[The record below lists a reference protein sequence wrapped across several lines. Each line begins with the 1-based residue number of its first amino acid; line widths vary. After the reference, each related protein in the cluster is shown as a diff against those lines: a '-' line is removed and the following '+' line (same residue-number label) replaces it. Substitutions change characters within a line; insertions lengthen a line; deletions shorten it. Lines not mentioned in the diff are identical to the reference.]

1 MMMDDISVRKRHLE
15 DKLAQEKNILVFLKD
30 SLEKTDQITGNM
42 LDILSKF
49 EVRIHKLEDTIVPVH
64 RETDDLQRRQ
74 ANIDKSLAA
83 LDHVISYHHVYASVE
98 HVIRDAPTGQ
108 LDAYIKNL
116 ERVLDAIEF
125 FNQNNPNCLELSN
138 LTSLRDFG
146 RDSLGKEF
154 RLLLNRHS
162 KPVPV
167 EMILTLIES
176 DQETPKEN
184 IKLEHLSEK
193 VLEDLCTI
201 THWLNGPGKDDSTDF
216 MSVYAQ
222 IRSNSL
228 VRSLQGLKDS
238 FGGKV
243 KSTQGGV
250 NTPTR
255 KGTKRRG
262 ELRRVPSKS
271 EHHGHSRRTSAIPSD
286 VSAAKEEEEEIDG
299 VNYIVFC
306 KSLLKLI
313 QSEREL
319 MKSIIPEQSQ
329 STIFDK
335 LIQAAMDDFISEGE
349 SIINIL
355 KRHFNKHNYSA
366 IQQVLPILKAFNAI
380 QPDFYVT
387 LQETF
392 HRTRGQFPTLIHAME
407 STSAKALDDFADGIK
422 HGPDKHS
429 NMPSDGTVHELTRN
443 TLIFMEQLLPYTET
457 VGSMLVT
464 MQEDQSG
471 NFFTRETELFIKVVA
486 EFVQRV
492 LGALGLNL
500 ELKARVYEAPTLCAL
515 FLLNNYNYI
524 VKTLQRSG
532 LLALLQ
538 EGGITGVE
546 KQYQQLIDEQ
556 KSAYQKCWGKVLNFL
571 LEMEKPM
578 SAHKVNEPQTKLK
591 DKQRQM
597 IKDKFKGFNTEFEEL
612 YEIQKTY
619 AVPDTQL
626 RDQLRN
632 ENMDL
637 ILPLYT
643 AFRDKY
649 SSLPFTKNPEKYI
662 KYTVEEVEVKLKS
675 FFDVSA

>member
-1 MMMDDISVRKRHLE
+1 MDDISVRKRELE
-15 DKLAQEKNILVFLKD
+15 NKLAQEKKILYFLKD
-30 SLEKTDQITGNM
+30 GLEKTDQITTNM
-42 LDILSKF
+42 LEILSKI

-74 ANIDKSLAA
+74 ANIDKSLAG
-83 LDHVISYHHVYASVE
+83 LDHVISYHHVYANVE

-108 LDAYIKNL
+108 LDTYIKNL

-125 FNQNNPNCLELSN
+125 FNQNNPSCMELSN
-138 LTSLRDFG
+138 LTSLRDYG
-146 RDSLGKEF
+146 RDSLEKEF
-154 RLLLNRHS
+154 RQMLNRHS
-162 KPVPV
+162 KAVPA
-167 EMILTLIES
+167 ETILKMSEENP
-176 DQETPKEN
+176 QEPMKF
-184 IKLEHLSEK
+184 EHLSEK

-201 THWLNGPGKDDSTDF
+201 THWLNGPGRDDSIDF

-222 IRSNSL
+222 IRSNAL

-238 FGGKV
+238 FYIKAKYGP
-243 KSTQGGV
+243 GGV

-255 KGTKRRG
+255 KGTGKRK

-271 EHHGHSRRTSAIPSD
+271 EHGHSRRGSSMPSE
-286 VSAAKEEEEEIDG
+286 SGGTFKEEEEEIDG
-299 VNYIVFC
+299 ENYIVFC
-306 KSLLKLI
+306 KSLLRLI

-335 LIQAAMDDFISEGE
+335 LIQAAMDIFISEGE
-349 SIINIL
+349 AIINIL

-366 IQQVLPILKAFNAI
+366 IQQVFPILKAFNAI

-392 HRTRGQFPTLIHAME
+392 HRTQGQFPTLIHSME
-407 STSAKALDDFADGIK
+407 ATSAKALDDFAEGIK

-443 TLIFMEQLLPYTET
+443 TLIFMEQLLPFVET

-464 MQEDQSG
+464 LQEDQSG
-471 NFFTRETELFIKVVA
+471 NFFTRDTELFIRVVA
-486 EFVQRV
+486 EYVQRV

-500 ELKARVYEAPTLCAL
+500 ELKARVYEAPTLSSL

-524 VKTLQRSG
+524 VKALQRSG

-538 EGGITGVE
+538 EGGIAEVE
-546 KQYQQLIDEQ
+546 KQYQELINEH
-556 KSAYQKCWGKVLNFL
+556 KATYQKCWSKVLNFL
-571 LEMEKPM
+571 LEMDKPIL
-578 SAHKVNEPQTKLK
+578 SQKGLDQQTKLK
-591 DKQRQM
+591 DKQRTL
-597 IKDKFKGFNTEFEEL
+597 IKDKFKGFNTDFDEL
-612 YEIQKTY
+612 HQIQKTY

-632 ENMDL
+632 ENIDL
-637 ILPLYT
+637 ILPLY
-643 AFRDKY
+643 ASFIEKY
-649 SSLPFTKNPEKYI
+649 RNLHFTKNPEKYI
-662 KYTVEEVEVKLKS
+662 KYTAEEVEAKLKT

>member
-1 MMMDDISVRKRHLE
+1 MDDISLRKRHLD
-15 DKLAQEKNILVFLKD
+15 DKLAQEKNILVFLKE

-83 LDHVISYHHVYASVE
+83 LDHVISYHHVYSSVE

-125 FNQNNPNCLELSN
+125 FNQNNPNCVELSN
-138 LTSLRDFG
+138 LTSLRDYG

-154 RLLLNRHS
+154 RQMLNRHS

-167 EMILTLIES
+167 EMILTLIETEQGYKS
-176 DQETPKEN
+176 IISSQFSK
-184 IKLEHLSEK
+184 K

-201 THWLNGPGKDDSTDF
+201 THWLNGPGKDESTDF

-228 VRSLQGLKDS
+228 VKRFFRWKGEIYP
-238 FGGKV
+238 
-243 KSTQGGV
+243 GGV

-255 KGTKRRG
+255 KGTAKKRDG
-262 ELRRVPSKS
+262 LRRVPSKS

-286 VSAAKEEEEEIDG
+286 VGAAKEEEEEIDG
-299 VNYIVFC
+299 ANYIVFC
-306 KSLLKLI
+306 KSLLRLI

-319 MKSIIPEQSQ
+319 MKSIIPEESQ

-366 IQQVLPILKAFNAI
+366 IQQVFPILKDFNAI

-471 NFFTRETELFIKVVA
+471 NFFTRETELFTKVVS
-486 EFVQRV
+486 EYVQRV

-500 ELKARVYEAPTLCAL
+500 ELKARVYEAPTLCTL

-524 VKTLQRSG
+524 VKALDRSG
-532 LLALLQ
+532 LLDLLQ
-538 EGGITGVE
+538 NGGITGVE
-546 KQYQQLIDEQ
+546 EQYQQLIKEQ
-556 KSAYQKCWGKVLNFL
+556 KSTYQNCWNKVLNFL

-578 SAHKVNEPQTKLK
+578 SAHKINEH
-591 DKQRQM
+591 KQR
-597 IKDKFKGFNTEFEEL
+597 
-612 YEIQKTY
+612 
-619 AVPDTQL
+619 
-626 RDQLRN
+626 
-632 ENMDL
+632 
-637 ILPLYT
+637 
-643 AFRDKY
+643 
-649 SSLPFTKNPEKYI
+649 
-662 KYTVEEVEVKLKS
+662 
-675 FFDVSA
+675 

>member
-1 MMMDDISVRKRHLE
+1 MDDISVRKRELE
-15 DKLAQEKNILVFLKD
+15 NKLAQEKKILSFLKD
-30 SLEKTDQITGNM
+30 GLEKTDQITTNM
-42 LDILSKF
+42 LEILSKI

-74 ANIDKSLAA
+74 ANIDKSLAG
-83 LDHVISYHHVYASVE
+83 LDHVISYHHVYANVE

-108 LDAYIKNL
+108 LDTYIKNL

-125 FNQNNPNCLELSN
+125 FNQNNPSCMELSN
-138 LTSLRDFG
+138 LTSLRDYG
-146 RDSLGKEF
+146 RDSLEKEF
-154 RLLLNRHS
+154 RQMLNRHS
-162 KPVPV
+162 KAVPA
-167 EMILTLIES
+167 ETILKMSEENP
-176 DQETPKEN
+176 QEPMKF
-184 IKLEHLSEK
+184 EHLSEK

-201 THWLNGPGKDDSTDF
+201 THWLNGPGRDDSIDF

-222 IRSNSL
+222 IRSNAL

-238 FGGKV
+238 FYIKAKYGP
-243 KSTQGGV
+243 GGV

-255 KGTKRRG
+255 KGTGKRK

-271 EHHGHSRRTSAIPSD
+271 EHGHSRRGSSMPSE
-286 VSAAKEEEEEIDG
+286 SGGTFKEEEEEIDG
-299 VNYIVFC
+299 ENYIVFC
-306 KSLLKLI
+306 KSLLRLI

-335 LIQAAMDDFISEGE
+335 LIQAAMDIFISEGE
-349 SIINIL
+349 AIINIL

-366 IQQVLPILKAFNAI
+366 IQQVFPILKAFNAI

-392 HRTRGQFPTLIHAME
+392 HRTQGQFPTLIHSME
-407 STSAKALDDFADGIK
+407 ATSAKALDDFAEGIK

-443 TLIFMEQLLPYTET
+443 TLIFMEQLLPFVET

-464 MQEDQSG
+464 LQEDQSG
-471 NFFTRETELFIKVVA
+471 NFFTRDTELFIRVVA
-486 EFVQRV
+486 EYVQRV

-500 ELKARVYEAPTLCAL
+500 ELKARVYEAPTLSSL

-524 VKTLQRSG
+524 VKALQRSG

-538 EGGITGVE
+538 EGGIAEVE
-546 KQYQQLIDEQ
+546 KQYQELINEH
-556 KSAYQKCWGKVLNFL
+556 KATYQKCWSKVLNFL
-571 LEMEKPM
+571 LEMDKPIL
-578 SAHKVNEPQTKLK
+578 SQKGLDQQTKLK
-591 DKQRQM
+591 DKQRTL
-597 IKDKFKGFNTEFEEL
+597 IKDKFKGFNTDFDEL
-612 YEIQKTY
+612 HQIQKTY

-632 ENMDL
+632 ENIDL
-637 ILPLYT
+637 ILPLY
-643 AFRDKY
+643 ASFIEKY
-649 SSLPFTKNPEKYI
+649 RNLHFTKNPEKYI
-662 KYTVEEVEVKLKS
+662 KYTAEEVEAKLKT

>member
-1 MMMDDISVRKRHLE
+1 MMDDISLRKRHLE
-15 DKLAQEKNILVFLKD
+15 DKLAKEKNILVFLKD
-30 SLEKTDQITGNM
+30 SLEKTDQITRNM

-74 ANIDKSLAA
+74 ANIDKCLSA
-83 LDHVISYHHVYASVE
+83 LDHVISYHHVSASVE
-98 HVIRDAPTGQ
+98 HVIRDSPTGQ

-125 FNQNNPNCLELSN
+125 FNQNNPNSLELPN
-138 LTSLRDFG
+138 LTSLRDYG

-154 RLLLNRHS
+154 RLMLNRHS

-167 EMILTLIES
+167 EMILALIES
-176 DQETPKEN
+176 ETETSKEN
-184 IKLEHLSEK
+184 VKLEHLSEK

-201 THWLNGPGKDDSTDF
+201 THWLNGPGKDDSTEF

-243 KSTQGGV
+243 KSTPGGI

-255 KGTKRRG
+255 KGTAKRREG
-262 ELRRVPSKS
+262 LRRVPSKS
-271 EHHGHSRRTSAIPSD
+271 EHHGHSRRTSAIPSE
-286 VSAAKEEEEEIDG
+286 VGTSKEEEEEFDG
-299 VNYIVFC
+299 ANYIAFC
-306 KSLLKLI
+306 KSLLRLI

-335 LIQAAMDDFISEGE
+335 LIQAAMEDFISEGE
-349 SIINIL
+349 AIINIL

-366 IQQVLPILKAFNAI
+366 IQQVFPILKAFIAI

-392 HRTRGQFPTLIHAME
+392 HRTQKQFPTLIHAME
-407 STSAKALDDFADGIK
+407 SVSAKALDDFADGIK

-443 TLIFMEQLLPYTET
+443 TLLFMEQLLPYTDT

-464 MQEDQSG
+464 MQEDQTG
-471 NFFTRETELFIKVVA
+471 NFFTRDTELFIKVVSGYI
-486 EFVQRV
+486 QRV

-500 ELKARVYEAPTLCAL
+500 ELKARVYEAPTLSSL

-524 VKTLQRSG
+524 VKALQRSG

-546 KQYQQLIDEQ
+546 NQYQQLINEQ
-556 KSAYQKCWGKVLNFL
+556 KTTYSKCWGKVLNVL

-578 SAHKVNEPQTKLK
+578 SGHKANEPQAKLK
-591 DKQRQM
+591 DKQRQA

-612 YEIQKTY
+612 HQIQKTY

-626 RDQLRN
+626 RDQLRS
-632 ENMDL
+632 ENVEL

-643 AFRDKY
+643 AFREKFA
-649 SSLPFTKNPEKYI
+649 SLPFTKNPEKYI
-662 KYTVEEVEVKLKS
+662 KYTVDEVEAMLKT

>member
-1 MMMDDISVRKRHLE
+1 MDDISVRKRQLD
-15 DKLAQEKNILVFLKD
+15 DKLAKEKNILAFLQE
-30 SLEKTDQITGNM
+30 SLEKTNQITGNM

-49 EVRIHKLEDTIVPVH
+49 EGRIHKLEDTIVPVH

-74 ANIDKSLAA
+74 ANIEKSLAG

-125 FNQNNPNCLELSN
+125 FNQNNPSCVELTN
-138 LTSLRDFG
+138 LTSLRDYG
-146 RDSLGKEF
+146 RDSLEKEF
-154 RLLLNRHS
+154 RQMLNRHS
-162 KPVPV
+162 KPVSIDTIV
-167 EMILTLIES
+167 KLAAAGEDTL
-176 DQETPKEN
+176 KEP
-184 IKLEHLSEK
+184 IEHLSEK

-201 THWLNGPGKDDSTDF
+201 TRWLNGPGKDDSTDF

-228 VRSLQGLKDS
+228 VRSLQVLKDS
-238 FGGKV
+238 FGGKL
-243 KSTQGGV
+243 KGTSGGV

-255 KGTKRRG
+255 RGTAKRR
-262 ELRRVPSKS
+262 EVRRVPSKS
-271 EHHGHSRRTSAIPSD
+271 EHGHPRRGSALPSD
-286 VSAAKEEEEEIDG
+286 SGATKEEEEEIDG
-299 VNYIVFC
+299 ANYIVFC
-306 KSLLKLI
+306 RSLLRLI

-319 MKSIIPEQSQ
+319 MKSIIPEISQ
-329 STIFDK
+329 STTFDK
-335 LIQAAMDDFISEGE
+335 LIQASMDMFISEGE
-349 SIINIL
+349 AIINIL
-355 KRHFNKHNYSA
+355 KRHYNKHNYSA
-366 IQQVLPILKAFNAI
+366 ILQVLPILKAFNAI

-392 HRTRGQFPTLIHAME
+392 HRTQGQFPTLIHAME
-407 STSAKALDDFADGIK
+407 ATSAKALDDFADGIR
-422 HGPDKHS
+422 HAPDKHS

-443 TLIFMEQLLPYTET
+443 TLIFMEQLLPYVET

-464 MQEDQSG
+464 LQEDQSG
-471 NFFTRETELFIKVVA
+471 NFFTREPELFTKVVS
-486 EFVQRV
+486 EYVQRV

-500 ELKARVYEAPTLCAL
+500 ELKARVYEAPTLSSL

-532 LLALLQ
+532 LLTLLQ
-538 EGGITGVE
+538 EGGIAGVE
-546 KQYQQLIDEQ
+546 KQYEGLIDEQ
-556 KSAYQKCWGKVLNFL
+556 KATYQKCWGKVLNFL
-571 LEMEKPM
+571 LEMDKPM
-578 SAHKVNEPQTKLK
+578 STHKASEQQTRLK
-591 DKQRQM
+591 DKQRQL

-612 YEIQKTY
+612 HQIQKTY
-619 AVPDTQL
+619 SVPDTQL

-637 ILPLYT
+637 ILPHYT
-643 AFRDKY
+643 AFKEKY
-649 SSLPFTKNPEKYI
+649 STLPFTKNPEKYI
-662 KYTVEEVEVKLKS
+662 KYTVEEIEAMLKS

>member
-1 MMMDDISVRKRHLE
+1 M
-15 DKLAQEKNILVFLKD
+15 AFLKD

-49 EVRIHKLEDTIVPVH
+49 E
-64 RETDDLQRRQ
+64 
-74 ANIDKSLAA
+74 
-83 LDHVISYHHVYASVE
+83 
-98 HVIRDAPTGQ
+98 
-108 LDAYIKNL
+108 
-116 ERVLDAIEF
+116 
-125 FNQNNPNCLELSN
+125 
-138 LTSLRDFG
+138 
-146 RDSLGKEF
+146 
-154 RLLLNRHS
+154 
-162 KPVPV
+162 
-167 EMILTLIES
+167 
-176 DQETPKEN
+176 
-184 IKLEHLSEK
+184 
-193 VLEDLCTI
+193 
-201 THWLNGPGKDDSTDF
+201 
-216 MSVYAQ
+216 
-222 IRSNSL
+222 
-228 VRSLQGLKDS
+228 GLKDS
-238 FGGKV
+238 FVSKV
-243 KSTQGGV
+243 KSAPGGI

-255 KGTKRRG
+255 KGTAKRR

-271 EHHGHSRRTSAIPSD
+271 EHHGLPRRTSAIPTD
-286 VSAAKEEEEEIDG
+286 VGTSKEEEEESDG
-299 VNYIVFC
+299 ANYIVFC
-306 KSLLKLI
+306 KSLLRLI

-329 STIFDK
+329 STTFDT
-335 LIQAAMDDFISEGE
+335 LIQAAMENFIAEGE

-355 KRHFNKHNYSA
+355 KRHFGKHNYSA
-366 IQQVLPILKAFNAI
+366 IQQVFPILKAFNAI

-392 HRTRGQFPTLIHAME
+392 HSTQRQFPTLIHALE
-407 STSAKALDDFADGIK
+407 SVSAKALDDFADGIK

-471 NFFTRETELFIKVVA
+471 NFFTRETELFVK
-486 EFVQRV
+486 FVSEYIQRV

-500 ELKARVYEAPTLCAL
+500 ELKARVYEAPTLSSL

-524 VKTLQRSG
+524 VKALQRSG
-532 LLALLQ
+532 LLTLLQ

-546 KQYQQLIDEQ
+546 DQYQQLITEH
-556 KSAYQKCWGKVLNFL
+556 KGTYQKCWNKVLNVL

-578 SAHKVNEPQTKLK
+578 SGHKANDPQAKLK

-612 YEIQKTY
+612 YQIQKTY

-632 ENMDL
+632 ENVEL

-643 AFRDKY
+643 TFREKFA
-649 SSLPFTKNPEKYI
+649 SLPFTKNPEKYI
-662 KYTVEEVEVKLKS
+662 KYSEEDVEVMMKK

>member
-1 MMMDDISVRKRHLE
+1 MDDISLRKRQLD
-15 DKLAQEKNILVFLKD
+15 DKLAQEKNILAFLKD

-74 ANIDKSLAA
+74 ANIEKCLSA
-83 LDHVISYHHVYASVE
+83 LDHVISYHHVSTNVE
-98 HVIRDAPTGQ
+98 HVIRESPTGE

-125 FNQNNPNCLELSN
+125 FKQNNPNCMELSN
-138 LTSLRDFG
+138 LTSLRDYG
-146 RDSLGKEF
+146 RDSLEKEF
-154 RLLLNRHS
+154 RLILNRHS
-162 KPVPV
+162 RPVPV
-167 EMILTLIES
+167 EMIIKLVEN
-176 DQETPKEN
+176 ETEDSKE
-184 IKLEHLSEK
+184 IVKLEHLSEK

-201 THWLNGPGKDDSTDF
+201 THWLNGPGYDEVVDF

-238 FGGKV
+238 FGSKV
-243 KSTQGGV
+243 KSAPGGI

-255 KGTKRRG
+255 KGTAKRR

-271 EHHGHSRRTSAIPSD
+271 EHHGLPRRTSAIPTD
-286 VSAAKEEEEEIDG
+286 VGTSKEEEEEIDG
-299 VNYIVFC
+299 ANYIVFC
-306 KSLLKLI
+306 KSLLRLI

-329 STIFDK
+329 STTFDT
-335 LIQAAMDDFISEGE
+335 LIQAAMEDFIAEGE
-349 SIINIL
+349 LIINIL
-355 KRHFNKHNYSA
+355 KRHFGKHNYSA
-366 IQQVLPILKAFNAI
+366 IQQVFPILKAFNAI

-392 HRTRGQFPTLIHAME
+392 HSTQRQFPTLIHALE
-407 STSAKALDDFADGIK
+407 SVSAKALDDFADGIK

-471 NFFTRETELFIKVVA
+471 NFFTRETELFVK
-486 EFVQRV
+486 FVSEYIQRV

-500 ELKARVYEAPTLCAL
+500 ELKARVYEAPTLSSL

-524 VKTLQRSG
+524 VKALQRSG
-532 LLALLQ
+532 LLTLLQ

-546 KQYQQLIDEQ
+546 DQYQQLITEH
-556 KSAYQKCWGKVLNFL
+556 KGTYQKCWNKVLNVL

-578 SAHKVNEPQTKLK
+578 SGHKANDPQAKLK

-612 YEIQKTY
+612 YQIQKTY

-632 ENMDL
+632 ENVEL

-643 AFRDKY
+643 TFREKFA
-649 SSLPFTKNPEKYI
+649 SLPFTKNPEKYI
-662 KYTVEEVEVKLKS
+662 KYSEEDVEVMMKK

>member
-1 MMMDDISVRKRHLE
+1 MDDISVRKRELE
-15 DKLAQEKNILVFLKD
+15 NKLAQEKKILYFLKNG
-30 SLEKTDQITGNM
+30 LEKTDQITTNM
-42 LDILSKF
+42 LEILSKI

-74 ANIDKSLAA
+74 ANIDKSLAG
-83 LDHVISYHHVYASVE
+83 LDHVISYHHVYANVE
-98 HVIRDAPTGQ
+98 HVIRDAPSGQ
-108 LDAYIKNL
+108 LDTYIKNL

-125 FNQNNPNCLELSN
+125 FNQNNPSCMELSN
-138 LTSLRDFG
+138 LTSLRDYG
-146 RDSLGKEF
+146 RDSLEKEF
-154 RLLLNRHS
+154 RQMLNRHS
-162 KPVPV
+162 KAVPA
-167 EMILTLIES
+167 ETILKMSEENP
-176 DQETPKEN
+176 QEPMKF
-184 IKLEHLSEK
+184 EHLSEK

-201 THWLNGPGKDDSTDF
+201 THWLNGPGRDDSIDF

-222 IRSNSL
+222 IRSNAL

-238 FGGKV
+238 FYIKAKYGP
-243 KSTQGGV
+243 GGV

-255 KGTKRRG
+255 KGTGKRK

-271 EHHGHSRRTSAIPSD
+271 EHGHSRRGSSMPSE
-286 VSAAKEEEEEIDG
+286 SGGTFKEEEEEIDG
-299 VNYIVFC
+299 ENYIVFC
-306 KSLLKLI
+306 KSLLRLI

-335 LIQAAMDDFISEGE
+335 LIQAAMDIFISEGE
-349 SIINIL
+349 AIINIL

-366 IQQVLPILKAFNAI
+366 IQQVFPILKAFNAI

-392 HRTRGQFPTLIHAME
+392 HRTQGQFPTLIHSME
-407 STSAKALDDFADGIK
+407 ATSAKALDDFAEGIK

-443 TLIFMEQLLPYTET
+443 TLIFMEQLLPFVET

-464 MQEDQSG
+464 LQEDQSG
-471 NFFTRETELFIKVVA
+471 NFFTRDTELFIRVVA
-486 EFVQRV
+486 EYVQRV

-500 ELKARVYEAPTLCAL
+500 ELKARVYEAPTLSSL

-524 VKTLQRSG
+524 VKALQRSG

-538 EGGITGVE
+538 EGGIAEVE
-546 KQYQQLIDEQ
+546 KQYQELINEH
-556 KSAYQKCWGKVLNFL
+556 KATYQKCWSKVLNFL
-571 LEMEKPM
+571 LEMDKPIL
-578 SAHKVNEPQTKLK
+578 SQKGLDQQTKLK
-591 DKQRQM
+591 DKQRTL
-597 IKDKFKGFNTEFEEL
+597 IKDKFKGFNTDFDEL
-612 YEIQKTY
+612 HQIQKTY

-632 ENMDL
+632 ENIDL
-637 ILPLYT
+637 ILPLY
-643 AFRDKY
+643 ASFIEKY
-649 SSLPFTKNPEKYI
+649 RNLHFTKNPEKYI
-662 KYTVEEVEVKLKS
+662 KYTAEEVEAKLKT

>member
-1 MMMDDISVRKRHLE
+1 MDDISVRKRELE
-15 DKLAQEKNILVFLKD
+15 NKLAQEKKILSFLKD
-30 SLEKTDQITGNM
+30 GLEKTDQITTNM
-42 LDILSKF
+42 LEILSKI

-74 ANIDKSLAA
+74 ANIDKSLAG
-83 LDHVISYHHVYASVE
+83 LDHVISYHHVYANVE

-108 LDAYIKNL
+108 LDTYIKNL

-125 FNQNNPNCLELSN
+125 FNQNNPSCMELSN
-138 LTSLRDFG
+138 LTSLRDYG
-146 RDSLGKEF
+146 RDSLEKEF
-154 RLLLNRHS
+154 RQMLNRHS
-162 KPVPV
+162 KAVPA
-167 EMILTLIES
+167 ETILKMSEENP
-176 DQETPKEN
+176 QEPMKF
-184 IKLEHLSEK
+184 EHLSEK

-201 THWLNGPGKDDSTDF
+201 THWLNGPGRDDSIDF

-222 IRSNSL
+222 IRSNAL

-238 FGGKV
+238 FYIKAKYGP
-243 KSTQGGV
+243 GGV

-255 KGTKRRG
+255 KGTGKRK

-271 EHHGHSRRTSAIPSD
+271 EHGHSRRGSSMPSE
-286 VSAAKEEEEEIDG
+286 SGGTFKEEEEEIDG
-299 VNYIVFC
+299 ENYIVFC
-306 KSLLKLI
+306 KSLLRLI

-335 LIQAAMDDFISEGE
+335 LIQAAMDIFISEGE
-349 SIINIL
+349 AIITIL

-366 IQQVLPILKAFNAI
+366 IQQVFPILKAFNAI

-392 HRTRGQFPTLIHAME
+392 HRTQGQFPTLIHSME
-407 STSAKALDDFADGIK
+407 ATSAKALDDFAEGIK

-443 TLIFMEQLLPYTET
+443 TLIFMEQLLPFVET

-464 MQEDQSG
+464 LQEDQSG
-471 NFFTRETELFIKVVA
+471 NFFTRDTELFIRVVA
-486 EFVQRV
+486 EYVQRV

-500 ELKARVYEAPTLCAL
+500 ELKARVYEAPTLSSL

-524 VKTLQRSG
+524 VKALQRSG

-538 EGGITGVE
+538 EGGIAEVE
-546 KQYQQLIDEQ
+546 KQYQELINEH
-556 KSAYQKCWGKVLNFL
+556 KATYQKCWSKVLNFL
-571 LEMEKPM
+571 LEMDKPIL
-578 SAHKVNEPQTKLK
+578 SQKGLDQQTKLK
-591 DKQRQM
+591 DKQRTL
-597 IKDKFKGFNTEFEEL
+597 IKDKFKGFNTDFDEL
-612 YEIQKTY
+612 HQIQKTY

-632 ENMDL
+632 ENIDL
-637 ILPLYT
+637 ILPLY
-643 AFRDKY
+643 ASFIEKY
-649 SSLPFTKNPEKYI
+649 RNLHFTKNPEKYI
-662 KYTVEEVEVKLKS
+662 KYTAEEVEAKLKT

>member
-1 MMMDDISVRKRHLE
+1 MDDISLRKRQLD
-15 DKLAQEKNILVFLKD
+15 DKLAQEKNILAFLKD

-74 ANIDKSLAA
+74 ANIDKCLSA
-83 LDHVISYHHVYASVE
+83 LDHVISYHHVSASVE
-98 HVIRDAPTGQ
+98 HVIRDSPTGQ
-108 LDAYIKNL
+108 LEAYIKNL

-125 FNQNNPNCLELSN
+125 FNHNNPNCMELSS
-138 LTSLRDFG
+138 LTALRDYG
-146 RDSLGKEF
+146 RDSLEKEF
-154 RLLLNRHS
+154 RLMLNRHS

-167 EMILTLIES
+167 EMIVELVES
-176 DQETPKEN
+176 ETENSKEN
-184 IKLEHLSEK
+184 VKLEHLSEK

-201 THWLNGPGKDDSTDF
+201 THWLNGPGYDETVDF

-228 VRSLQGLKDS
+228 VRSLQGLKDCYGS
-238 FGGKV
+238 KMKSAPGGI
-243 KSTQGGV
+243 T
-250 NTPTR
+250 TPTR
-255 KGTKRRG
+255 KGTAKRREG
-262 ELRRVPSKS
+262 LRRVPSKS
-271 EHHGHSRRTSAIPSD
+271 EHHGLPRRTSAIPTEVGAS
-286 VSAAKEEEEEIDG
+286 KEEEEEIDAA
-299 VNYIVFC
+299 NYIVFC
-306 KSLLKLI
+306 KSLLRLI

-329 STIFDK
+329 STTFDT
-335 LIQAAMDDFISEGE
+335 LIQAAMEDFIAEGE
-349 SIINIL
+349 SIISIL
-355 KRHFNKHNYSA
+355 KRHFGKHNYSA
-366 IQQVLPILKAFNAI
+366 IQQVFPILKEFNAI

-392 HRTRGQFPTLIHAME
+392 HRTQKQFPTLIHELE
-407 STSAKALDDFADGIK
+407 SLSAKALDDFKEGIK
-422 HGPDKHS
+422 QNPDKHS

-471 NFFTRETELFIKVVA
+471 NFFTREKELFVKVVS
-486 EFVQRV
+486 EYIQRV

-500 ELKARVYEAPTLCAL
+500 ELKATVYEAPTLSSL

-524 VKTLQRSG
+524 VKALQRSG
-532 LLALLQ
+532 LLTLLQ

-546 KQYQQLIDEQ
+546 DQYQQLIAEH
-556 KSAYQKCWGKVLNFL
+556 KETYQKCWNKVLTVL
-571 LEMEKPM
+571 MEVEKPM
-578 SAHKVNEPQTKLK
+578 SGHKGNDPQAKLK

-612 YEIQKTY
+612 YQIQKTY

-626 RDQLRN
+626 RDQLRG
-632 ENMDL
+632 ENVNL
-637 ILPLYT
+637 ILPLYSS
-643 AFRDKY
+643 FRQKFAN
-649 SSLPFTKNPEKYI
+649 LPFTKNPEKYI
-662 KYTVEEVEVKLKS
+662 KYSVEAVEVMMKK

>member
-1 MMMDDISVRKRHLE
+1 MMDDISVRKRHLE
-15 DKLAQEKNILVFLKD
+15 DKLAQEKNILAFLKE

-98 HVIRDAPTGQ
+98 HVIRDAPSGQ

-116 ERVLDAIEF
+116 ERVLDAIDF

-138 LTSLRDFG
+138 LSSLRDYG

-167 EMILTLIES
+167 EMILALIETQQ
-176 DQETPKEN
+176 DTPKEN
-184 IKLEHLSEK
+184 VKLEHLSER

-201 THWLNGPGKDDSTDF
+201 THWLNGPGKDDSTEF

-228 VRSLQGLKDS
+228 LRSLQGLKDS

-255 KGTKRRG
+255 RGTKKR

-271 EHHGHSRRTSAIPSD
+271 EHHGYSRRTSAIPTD
-286 VSAAKEEEEEIDG
+286 VGAAKEEEEEIDG
-299 VNYIVFC
+299 ANYIVFC

-329 STIFDK
+329 NTIFDM

-366 IQQVLPILKAFNAI
+366 IQQVFPILKAFNAI

-392 HRTRGQFPTLIHAME
+392 HRTRGQFPILINAME
-407 STSAKALDDFADGIK
+407 LTSAKALDDFADGIK

-464 MQEDQSG
+464 MQEEQSG
-471 NFFTRETELFIKVVA
+471 NFFTRETELFTKVVA
-486 EFVQRV
+486 EYVQRV

-500 ELKARVYEAPTLCAL
+500 ELKARVYEAPTLCSL

-524 VKTLQRSG
+524 VKALQRLG

-538 EGGITGVE
+538 EGGISGVE

-556 KSAYQKCWGKVLNFL
+556 KTTYQKCWGKVLNFL

-578 SAHKVNEPQTKLK
+578 SGHRVNEPQTKLK

-597 IKDKFKGFNTEFEEL
+597 IKDKFKGFNTELEEL
-612 YEIQKTY
+612 HQIQKTY

-632 ENMDL
+632 ENIDL

-643 AFRDKY
+643 TFRDKY

-662 KYTVEEVEVKLKS
+662 RYTVEEVEAMLKS

>member
-1 MMMDDISVRKRHLE
+1 MDDISVRKRELE
-15 DKLAQEKNILVFLKD
+15 NKLAQEKKILSFLKD
-30 SLEKTDQITGNM
+30 GLEKTDQITTNM
-42 LDILSKF
+42 LEILSKI

-74 ANIDKSLAA
+74 ANIDKSLAG
-83 LDHVISYHHVYASVE
+83 LDHVISYHHVYANVE
-98 HVIRDAPTGQ
+98 HVIRDAPSGQ
-108 LDAYIKNL
+108 LDTYIKNL

-125 FNQNNPNCLELSN
+125 FNQNNPSCMELSN
-138 LTSLRDFG
+138 LTSLRDYG
-146 RDSLGKEF
+146 RDSLEKEF
-154 RLLLNRHS
+154 RQMLNRHS
-162 KPVPV
+162 KAVPA
-167 EMILTLIES
+167 ETILKMSEENP
-176 DQETPKEN
+176 QEPMKF
-184 IKLEHLSEK
+184 EHLSEK

-201 THWLNGPGKDDSTDF
+201 THWLNGPGRDDSIDF

-222 IRSNSL
+222 IRSNAL

-238 FGGKV
+238 FYIKAKYGP
-243 KSTQGGV
+243 GGV

-255 KGTKRRG
+255 KGTGKRK

-271 EHHGHSRRTSAIPSD
+271 EHGHSRRGSSMPSE
-286 VSAAKEEEEEIDG
+286 SGGTFKEEEEEIDG
-299 VNYIVFC
+299 ENYIVFC
-306 KSLLKLI
+306 KSLLRLI

-335 LIQAAMDDFISEGE
+335 LIQAAMDIFISEGE
-349 SIINIL
+349 AIINIL

-366 IQQVLPILKAFNAI
+366 IQQVFPILKAFNAI

-392 HRTRGQFPTLIHAME
+392 HRTQGQFPTLIHSME
-407 STSAKALDDFADGIK
+407 ATSAKALDDFAEGIK

-443 TLIFMEQLLPYTET
+443 TLIFMEQLLPFVET

-464 MQEDQSG
+464 LQEDQSG
-471 NFFTRETELFIKVVA
+471 NFFTRDTELFIRVVA
-486 EFVQRV
+486 EYVQRV

-500 ELKARVYEAPTLCAL
+500 ELKARVYEAPTLSSL

-524 VKTLQRSG
+524 VKALQRSG

-538 EGGITGVE
+538 EGGIAEVE
-546 KQYQQLIDEQ
+546 KQYQELINEH
-556 KSAYQKCWGKVLNFL
+556 KATYQKCWSKVLNFL
-571 LEMEKPM
+571 LEMDKPIL
-578 SAHKVNEPQTKLK
+578 SQKGLDQQTKLK
-591 DKQRQM
+591 DKQRTL
-597 IKDKFKGFNTEFEEL
+597 IKDKFKGFNTDFDEL
-612 YEIQKTY
+612 HQIQKTY

-632 ENMDL
+632 ENIDL
-637 ILPLYT
+637 ILPLY
-643 AFRDKY
+643 ASFIEKY
-649 SSLPFTKNPEKYI
+649 RNLHFTKNPEKYI
-662 KYTVEEVEVKLKS
+662 KYTAEEVEAKLKT